1 VARDVTERRLTR
13 VIGVGASAGGVD
25 ALIRVLRVLPDD
37 LPAAICIVLHVPATG
52 RSLLAPILDRR
63 TELSVSVPSDGEP
76 LRPGHVYVAPPDRHL
91 TVAAGRLELGR
102 GPKENGVRP
111 AVDPMLRSLAAAY
124 GEHAVAVI
132 LSGALGDGSLGAVAV
147 KQAGGTVIVQDPD
160 DATVPSMP
168 ESAISAVD
176 EVDEV
181 LTAGRIGQALQRLA
195 GAAPEIREEL
205 VMAPAEESLEDT
217 SDAPGGPPS
226 AFTCP
231 ECNGP
236 LWEVSE
242 GDLVR
247 YRCRV
252 GHAYSEDSMMVE
264 QGSAVETALWS
275 ALEALEERADFL
287 NRMSARHR
295 ERRPQLHHRFAGA
308 ADDAR
313 ERAELIR
320 RALGIR
326 GEAPRAF
333 DMQSAEATE

>member
-1 VARDVTERRLTR
+1 MARDAALTR

-25 ALIRVLRVLPDD
+25 ALIRILRVLPADF
-37 LPAAICIVLHVPATG
+37 PAAICIVLHVPATG
-52 RSLLAPILDRR
+52 RSLLAPILDRQ
-63 TELSVSVPSDGEP
+63 TELEVGVPFDGEP
-76 LRPGHVYVAPPDRHL
+76 LRPARVDVAPPDRHL

-111 AVDPMLRSLAAAY
+111 AVDTMLRSLAAAY
-124 GEHAVAVI
+124 GVHTVGVI

-168 ESAISAVD
+168 ESAIVAVGD
-176 EVDEV
+176 VDEV
-181 LTAGRIGQALQRLA
+181 LSASGIGQLLQRMA
-195 GAAPEIREEL
+195 GEIREEL
-205 VMAPAEESLEDT
+205 VRAGAGQSPDVEPERPD
-217 SDAPGGPPS
+217 GPPS

-231 ECNGP
+231 ECHGP

-264 QGSAVETALWS
+264 QG
-275 ALEALEERADFL
+275 
-287 NRMSARHR
+287 ARSR
-295 ERRPQLHHRFAGA
+295 LRCGRRS
-308 ADDAR
+308 
-313 ERAELIR
+313 R
-320 RALGIR
+320 RSR
-326 GEAPRAF
+326 SVPT
-333 DMQSAEATE
+333 S